1 MTTAEPVFSLILI
14 LFAAVLPLILLAP
27 YATVGLSAESWLQYG
42 LLAAAGTALLCLIV
56 CLVLNLVLSRRAG
69 WESEGNR
76 RLLRYVLL
84 TLGLMALTLMIHL
97 QLTSSYMPYT
107 EGIVFQNYTEF
118 INYMEQTEPDQ
129 NGTYFYDLK
138 GPYYDANGAEIT
150 RREHLT
156 ETVRDPSGQELF
168 RYLRKNLNVASISFD
183 WEGST
188 LRQIKVCT
196 WAQAAEAKALMQ
208 KVSSAFY
215 VLYALELGTSL
226 LLYLRRKKK

>member
-1 MTTAEPVFSLILI
+1 
-14 LFAAVLPLILLAP
+14 
-27 YATVGLSAESWLQYG
+27 
-42 LLAAAGTALLCLIV
+42 
-56 CLVLNLVLSRRAG
+56 
-69 WESEGNR
+69 
-76 RLLRYVLL
+76 
-84 TLGLMALTLMIHL
+84 MALTLMIHL
-97 QLTSSYMPYT
+97 QLTASYMPYT
-107 EGIVFQNYTEF
+107 EGVVFRDFSAF
-118 INYMEQTEPDQ
+118 IDYMEQTEPDQ

-168 RYLRKNLNVASISFD
+168 RYLRKNLNVASIRFD

-188 LRQIKVCT
+188 LHQIKVCT

-208 KVSSAFY
+208 KVSCAFY